1 MKRTSNNIAIMLG
14 KRKRSAA
21 PASSTVSAPSRITK
35 KPTPP
40 SDDDADLKSIFQ
52 RAFEAKFKPLPETKP
67 KNAPSPPSEP
77 SEDEQDS
84 EWSGI
89 DSDAEPEIPV
99 IELKA
104 PSSNIVSPGL
114 FSSSK
119 QDLKAFITGKA
130 PTSSLAVQKPVS
142 APKKATDTTDV
153 EDSAQHLKND
163 LALQRLLSESHL
175 LSAKGNTSQSL
186 DATGKTRHK
195 ALDLRLQ
202 ALGSKS
208 SVFKQEK
215 MPMSHRVG
223 MTKKATEREEKRR
236 SEAKEGGIILEREK
250 RKVKFTGKRE
260 RAVGAPTVGKFK
272 HGMLSLSKRDVG
284 KIESTG
290 ERPRGKKGRR

>member
-1 MKRTSNNIAIMLG
+1 MMLG
-14 KRKRSAA
+14 KRKRNVA
-21 PASSTVSAPSRITK
+21 PASDIPSRK
-35 KPTPP
+35 SQKPSPS
-40 SDDDADLKSIFQ
+40 SDDDAELRARFQ
-52 RAFEAKFKPLPETKP
+52 RAFEAKFKPLPKKNP
-67 KNAPSPPSEP
+67 KKAPSPPPEP
-77 SEDEQDS
+77 SEDEVDS
-84 EWSGI
+84 EWSGV

-104 PSSNIVSPGL
+104 PSTNIVSSGL
-114 FSSSK
+114 FSNSK
-119 QDLKAFITGKA
+119 QDLKAFLSGKA
-130 PTSSLAVQKPVS
+130 PTSSLTVQKPIS
-142 APKKATDTTDV
+142 APKKAAESTDV

-175 LSAKGNTSQSL
+175 LTAKGNTSQSL

-202 ALGSKS
+202 ALGAKT

-215 MPMSHRVG
+215 MPMSHRKGIV
-223 MTKKATEREEKRR
+223 KKSTEREVKRR
-236 SEAKEGGIILEREK
+236 SDAKEGGIILEKEK

-260 RAVGAPTVGKFK
+260 RAVGAPTVGKFR
-272 HGMLSLSKRDVG
+272 HGLLSLSKRDVG

>member
-1 MKRTSNNIAIMLG
+1 MMLG
-14 KRKRSAA
+14 KRKRNVAQ
-21 PASSTVSAPSRITK
+21 ASGVPSRK
-35 KPTPP
+35 SQKSSP
-40 SDDDADLKSIFQ
+40 SLDDDAELRARFQ
-52 RAFEAKFKPLPETKP
+52 RAFEAKFKPLPNKKP
-67 KNAPSPPSEP
+67 KKASSPPPEP
-77 SEDEQDS
+77 PEDEADS
-84 EWSGI
+84 EWSGV

-104 PSSNIVSPGL
+104 PSTNIVSSGL
-114 FSSSK
+114 FSNSK
-119 QDLKAFITGKA
+119 QDLKAFLSGKA
-130 PTSSLAVQKPVS
+130 PTSSSTVQKPIS
-142 APKKATDTTDV
+142 APKKAAESTDV

-175 LSAKGNTSQSL
+175 LTAKGNTSQSL

-202 ALGSKS
+202 ALGAKT

-215 MPMSHRVG
+215 MPMSHRKGIV
-223 MTKKATEREEKRR
+223 KKSTEREVKRR
-236 SEAKEGGIILEREK
+236 SDAKEGGIILEKEK

-260 RAVGAPTVGKFK
+260 RAVGAPTVGKFR
-272 HGMLSLSKRDVG
+272 HGLLSLSKRDVG

>member
-1 MKRTSNNIAIMLG
+1 MLG

-21 PASSTVSAPSRITK
+21 SASIVTTRTTK
-35 KPTPP
+35 KPTQP
-40 SDDDADLKSIFQ
+40 SDDDAELRARFQ
-52 RAFEAKFKPLPETKP
+52 RAFEAKFKPLPGTKP
-67 KNAPSPPSEP
+67 KNAPAPPSES
-77 SEDEQDS
+77 SEDENDS
-84 EWSGI
+84 DWSGI
-89 DSDAEPEIPV
+89 DSDAELDIPV

-119 QDLKAFITGKA
+119 QDLKAFLSGKA
-130 PTSSLAVQKPVS
+130 PTSSLAVQKPIS
-142 APKKATDTTDV
+142 ALKKAADSTDV
-153 EDSAQHLKND
+153 EDSAEHLKND

-186 DATGKTRHK
+186 NATGKTRHK

-236 SEAKEGGIILEREK
+236 SDAKEGGIILEREK

-260 RAVGAPTVGKFK
+260 RAVGAPTVGKFR
-272 HGMLSLSKRDVG
+272 HGLLSLSKRDVG
-284 KIESTG
+284 KIESSG
-290 ERPRGKKGRR
+290 ERYRGKKNRR